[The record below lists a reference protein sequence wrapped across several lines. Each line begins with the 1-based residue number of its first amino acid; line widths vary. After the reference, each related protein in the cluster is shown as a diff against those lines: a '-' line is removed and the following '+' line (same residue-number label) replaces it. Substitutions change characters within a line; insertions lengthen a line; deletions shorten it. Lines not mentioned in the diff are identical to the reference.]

1 MPWLWR
7 RRYREQD
14 SDRELR
20 AHLESE
26 TAEQQEGCLSLE
38 EARYAAQR
46 QLGNRTLLK
55 EEMREVWTAT
65 WFDWLHETLDMLF
78 VFFVRRLASP

>member
-1 MPWLWR
+1 
-7 RRYREQD
+7 
-14 SDRELR
+14 
-20 AHLESE
+20 
-26 TAEQQEGCLSLE
+26 
-38 EARYAAQR
+38 
-46 QLGNRTLLK
+46 LK